1 MQPHAPESRRI
12 VLPAENERDL
22 EDIPSDVRGKMEFN
36 LVESMDEV
44 VLHALDGTI
53 VPLVKKLPDAAV
65 SEPPIH

>member
-1 MQPHAPESRRI
+1 
-12 VLPAENERDL
+12 
-22 EDIPSDVRGKMEFN
+22 MEFN

-53 VPLVKKLPDAAV
+53 VPLVKKLPDAVV